1 MKNPGTDDLRLRSL
15 QPLLQLDPIGWVHKS
30 VRNLWAIEFTTF
42 NVLFLHV
49 GVKDTLKRWILI
61 ATACRILMAS
71 LYSDGTTPAVY

>member
-15 QPLLQLDPIGWVHKS
+15 QPVWKPPIGWVHKS
-30 VRNLWAIEFTTF
+30 VLNLWAIEFTTF

-61 ATACRILMAS
+61 ATACRIFMAS
-71 LYSDGTTPAVY
+71 LYSDGTTLAVY